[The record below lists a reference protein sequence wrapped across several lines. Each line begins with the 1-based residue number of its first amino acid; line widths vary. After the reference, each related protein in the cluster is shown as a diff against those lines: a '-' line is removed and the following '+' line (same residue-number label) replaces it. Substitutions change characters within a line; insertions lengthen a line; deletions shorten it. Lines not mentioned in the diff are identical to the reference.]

1 MLYVELPML
10 GCTTLSFYRP
20 GVSDVFQFGMLCSYS
35 VLHGRLINRNPHTVK
50 DARACYILYSM
61 GILVYSARLQ
71 DGMTA
76 GQTDLEMFR

>member
-20 GVSDVFQFGMLCSYS
+20 GVS
-35 VLHGRLINRNPHTVK
+35 
-50 DARACYILYSM
+50 
-61 GILVYSARLQ
+61 ARLQ